1 MENPSAIRMTRY
13 AAALSVLSLPFSI
26 YAQQL
31 HGVVRDGAA
40 AVPIAGA
47 ELSIRSQ
54 QRTTRTLPDG
64 SFTLTDLRTGTYLI
78 EIRYPGFAP
87 QRDTITFGQGVRL
100 ERDYTLTRLTAT
112 LDTVRSTAT
121 VQKYRSPN
129 LRGFEERRAAGFGYF
144 IPDSVMRL
152 HDSDALSKLLIQRLP
167 NVVLARGAGGTAYLM
182 TNRKRASGPVFLAPR
197 NGQADCYVTL
207 YIDGVLT
214 WHYGLDSL
222 SRPDMNLIEIN
233 QFAGVE
239 FYASAA
245 TLPAW
250 ISHTNNDCG
259 VLLLWT
265 REK

>member
-1 MENPSAIRMTRY
+1 MENPSAIRMARFLP
-13 AAALSVLSLPFSI
+13 ALLALSLPCPI

-31 HGVVRDGAA
+31 RGVVRDSASAA
-40 AVPIAGA
+40 PIVGA
-47 ELSIRSQ
+47 ELSIRSL
-54 QRTTRTLPDG
+54 QRVTRTLGDG
-64 SFTLTDLRTGTYLI
+64 AFTLADLRAGTYLI
-78 EIRYPGFAP
+78 EIRYPGFTP
-87 QRDTITFGQGVRL
+87 LRDTITFTQGARL
-100 ERDYTLTRLTAT
+100 ERDFTLTRTSAT

-144 IPDSVMRL
+144 IPDSVMRM
-152 HDSDALSKLLIQRLP
+152 HDNDALNSLLLQRLP
-167 NVVLARGAGGTAYLM
+167 NVVLARGSGGSAYLM
-182 TNRKRASGPVFLAPR
+182 TNRKRSSGPVFLAPK

-214 WHYGLDSL
+214 WNYRMDTL
-222 SRPDMNLIEIN
+222 SRPDMNQIEVN

-239 FYASAA
+239 FHASSA

-250 ISHTNNDCG
+250 ISHTNADCG
-259 VLLLWT
+259 VLLLWS